1 MSKSSRKT
9 FLKQSALL
17 AASPLIPFESI
28 AIKNVSG
35 DIPKKLPVVI
45 STWQH
50 GMAANDEAWRYL
62 SNGKDVLSA
71 VEEGVKIPE
80 ADPEVTS
87 VGFGGYPDELGK
99 VSLDACIMDWN
110 GNCGAVSF
118 LEHIKHPIS
127 VARRVMEDTPHV
139 MLSGHG
145 ALEFA
150 VSKGFKKEILTT
162 EKSIEAYEI
171 WKKNKSLPENSPN
184 DSINHDTIGMLAI
197 DENGKIAG
205 ACTTSGLA
213 WKMHGRVGDSPII
226 GAGLFI
232 DGKVGGATATGKGE
246 AVIKIAGSAIIVELM
261 RMGKHPQEACEI
273 AVKRIAEK
281 QADHKNFQV
290 GFLAVNLSGEYG
302 AYSLQKG
309 FEFALNNTGKN
320 QLLQAGHFLP

>member
-9 FLKQSALL
+9 FLKQSAIL
-17 AASPLIPFESI
+17 ATAPFISI
-28 AIKNVSG
+28 KSNAMANFQEENL
-35 DIPKKLPVVI
+35 KKLPMVI
-45 STWQH
+45 STWDH
-50 GMAANDEAWRYL
+50 GLAANEEAWRYL

-87 VGFGGYPDELGK
+87 VGYGGYPDELGR
-99 VSLDACIMDWN
+99 VTLDACIMDWK

-127 VARRVMEDTPHV
+127 VARRVMEETPHI
-139 MLSGHG
+139 MLSGKG

-162 EKSIEAYEI
+162 DKSMEAYEV
-171 WKKNKSLPENSPN
+171 WKRNKSLPESSPNSP
-184 DSINHDTIGMLAI
+184 DNHDTIGMLAI
-197 DENGKIAG
+197 DESGKIAG

-261 RMGKHPQEACEI
+261 RNGKHPQEACEI
-273 AVKRIAEK
+273 AIRRIAEK
-281 QADHKNFQV
+281 QEDHKNFQV
-290 GFLAVNLSGEYG
+290 GFLAVNLNGEYG

-309 FEFALNNTGKN
+309 FEFALNNTGEN
-320 QLLQAGHFLP
+320 QLLQSGHFLP